1 MKVLA
6 VICFVVLT
14 VTSSIASSIELA
26 DTRAFEKARRIGEG
40 NQRSFFLFSTATG
53 KYAIRHDGFGEV
65 SLNARRRVF
74 QLKLGMAGRVEQ
86 VYFGE
91 YQGDV
96 LLLYEVSDGRGSLAY
111 LARMNQQTRKT
122 RWLTEIGVDDIGP
135 CPIEGAAAHCGS
147 ARIDLTTGLNNKQI
161 SRTFSSSASSCP

>member
-1 MKVLA
+1 MTLLA
-6 VICFVVLT
+6 VICLVVLT
-14 VTSSIASSIELA
+14 VSPSIALP
-26 DTRAFEKARRIGEG
+26 DTRTFEKARRIGEA

-65 SLNARRRVF
+65 SLNGRRRVF

-96 LLLYEVSDGRGSLAY
+96 LLLYEVSDGRGALAY

-135 CPIEGAAAHCGS
+135 CPIEAGAAHCGG
-147 ARIDLTTGLNNKQI
+147 ARIDLTTGVN
-161 SRTFSSSASSCP
+161 TTD